1 MHILTDTINYFNAMD
16 GQFDLG
22 HVTLTILIVQSAFL
36 LLSAIILLAGHRII
50 RPTISIILFLS
61 AFIFIIPFYGITIS
75 MIITGVIDFFGF
87 LILVL
92 SVRRDIIDYR
102 VRIAEQKMKT
112 KRQKKFK
119 EMDSGRSFESYYLG
133 KQ

>member
-102 VRIAEQKMKT
+102 VGIAEQKMKT

>member
-1 MHILTDTINYFNAMD
+1 MD

-61 AFIFIIPFYGITIS
+61 AFIFIIPFCGITIS
-75 MIITGVIDFFGF
+75 VIITGVIDFFGF